1 MRSNLPPSLG
11 FQCNL
16 SPETTFINTDS
27 TRESIANVQLEFLN
41 NDFMIYRTLAKQT
54 DNIQNRDS
62 FLNLAQ
68 EILGKLLSVIS
79 RAVSERGY
87 RNSPRNVSLF
97 PDILEIPLY

>member
-1 MRSNLPPSLG
+1 MRWNLPPSLD

-16 SPETTFINTDS
+16 LPEATFINPDS
-27 TRESIANVQLEFLN
+27 TGESIANVHLEFLN

-54 DNIQNRDS
+54 GKVQNEDS
-62 FLNLAQ
+62 FLKLAQ

-87 RNSPRNVSLF
+87 CNSPRNASLF
-97 PDILEIPLY
+97 PGA